1 MCHATLGL
9 AQRDV
14 RQYFAAL
21 MEPSIFGAVQPLE
34 DGARVAL
41 IAPSGVVSRAED
53 INRALENVRSF
64 GWVPVLGDHV
74 SSQLG
79 YLAGSDADRLKDINA
94 AFASDDIDAVWCIR
108 GGYGSMRLLADLDYA
123 SLRRRRKPVIGFS
136 DLTALHSAI
145 HRKCGLVTFHGPTA
159 RARLTEFTR
168 RSLSRALVDQ
178 RDSCGDVD
186 DGRVLRHGRVKGRII
201 GGNLALITALLGT
214 PFAPNFEGAIL
225 IVEDVGEAVYRIDR
239 MLRHL
244 ILAGALQ
251 QCVALVAGNFR
262 PPKSENSR
270 DNRTLDDVLAEA
282 ATRAGIPCIAGA
294 PFGHIADQWTIP
306 LGAIGE
312 LDTDI
317 PSLRVL
323 PGS

>member
-1 MCHATLGL
+1 MN
-9 AQRDV
+9 
-14 RQYFAAL
+14 
-21 MEPSIFGAVQPLE
+21 PSIFGTVQPLR

-53 INRALENVRSF
+53 IDRALDNVRSF
-64 GWVPVLGDHV
+64 GWTPVLGEHV

-94 AFASDDIDAVWCIR
+94 AFASDEIDAIWCVR
-108 GGYGSMRLLADLDYA
+108 GGYGSMRLLADLDYPA
-123 SLRRRRKPVIGFS
+123 LRRRRKPVIGFS

-159 RARLTEFTR
+159 RARLTPFSHE
-168 RSLSRALVDQ
+168 SLRRALVDQ
-178 RDSCGDVD
+178 RDSCGVVD
-186 DGRVLRHGRVKGRII
+186 DARILRPGRAKGRII

-225 IVEDVGEAVYRIDR
+225 ILEDIGEAVYRIDR

-251 QCVALVAGNFR
+251 QCVAIVAGDFR
-262 PPKSENSR
+262 PPKGENSK

-282 ATRAGIPCIAGA
+282 ATRAGIPCLAGA

-306 LGAIGE
+306 LGAIAE
-312 LDTDI
+312 LDTDAK
-317 PSLRVL
+317 SLRVL
-323 PGS
+323 PEG